1 MKKLSRNNKLNCI
14 SRFMFLAML
23 LMCASFAYAQS
34 KVNGRVTDKAG
45 EPIIG
50 ASVMVQGTSTGA
62 VTDINGNYTIN
73 NVPGKAILKVSYVG
87 YVSQSVPTNGRSS
100 INITLKEDALN
111 LEEVVVVGY
120 GVMRKTDVTGALTR
134 VSAEDL
140 TTKPVAN
147 AFEALQGKA
156 AGVDITS
163 SQRPGE
169 LGTVR
174 IRGRRSLNATSDP
187 LYVVDGVPLYSGG
200 IETINPRD
208 IEAIDILKDASS
220 TAIYGSRGANGV
232 ILVTTKRGKEGN
244 MQLNYSGSVTFEKLI
259 DKSPAMSAS
268 DYITWRRWA
277 YHNSN
282 PGSNPL
288 GNQPNYDKD
297 QSFFAG
303 DAAALANVNRG
314 WNQDKTV
321 WDGSKVID
329 TDWTDMVTQT
339 GITQEHTLSANGGTK
354 DIQGF
359 FSVGYLKNEGTQ
371 KGQEYERYTVAA
383 SVDIQ
388 AKPWLKMGG
397 SINGAF
403 SEQDYG
409 YSRTGQS
416 SSSGPVDLY
425 SAAKAIPRYAVPYDE
440 DGDIILQPAGSAT
453 NVYTVV
459 DEWKKS
465 NENRQTFRALGSFY
479 AQADFGKIWE
489 PLEGLTYKIQFGPDF
504 RHYRRGLFIDATSA
518 VRMGSKNMARRDDA
532 RNFSW
537 TLDNM
542 ITYNKKFDEHSFNV
556 TLLQTASKSN
566 KENGS
571 MSENDVL
578 VPEFLWN
585 NMGQIDIAN
594 TDKYSPSMST
604 GLIEEQM
611 TSYMARINYS
621 YKDRYLLTV
630 SGRYDGSSVL
640 AEGNKWSFF
649 PSAALGWRIDQE
661 SFMEGIDWINQLKFR
676 FGVGTT
682 GNSSV
687 APYGTLGAIGA
698 YWMPFGN
705 AGGNQQIFVTN
716 EPYYSNSQN
725 LLPNKNLGWER
736 TTQFNYGIDFS
747 VLDGRIGGT
756 IDFYHSRTSD
766 LLMQRTISSL
776 SGYPAMMENVGV
788 TKNIGFDLTLNTIPV
803 KFKDFQWNSDLALGY
818 QKDEIV
824 ELAYGKVDDIGNNW
838 YIGESIAIHF
848 GFENEGIWQESDQEL
863 MDKFNANGHKFTAG
877 NVRPKDQNGDFV
889 IDDKDRVILGNQNP
903 RFTMGWTN
911 TFTWKGFELAI
922 ELYGRMGY
930 MVSTGGEGQLG
941 MYQQREIDY
950 WTPDNPGAEY
960 QKPIYSTAGGDG
972 YSSLLGFQDA
982 SFIKVR
988 NLSLGYTLDKKVCD
1002 KIGINNLKV
1011 YVQGKNLG
1019 NLYSSIDFLDL
1030 DLGTTYYNR
1039 GFTVGLQVGF

>member
-1 MKKLSRNNKLNCI
+1 MEKLSRNNKLNQI

-23 LMCASFAYAQS
+23 LMCATFAYAQS
-34 KVNGRVTDKAG
+34 KVNGRVADTSG

-50 ASVMVQGTSTGA
+50 ASVMVQGTSNGG
-62 VTDINGNYTIN
+62 VTDINGNFTIN
-73 NVPGKAILKVSYVG
+73 NVPAKAILKVSYVG
-87 YVSQSVPTNGRSS
+87 YVSQSVAVNGRST

-120 GVMRKTDVTGALTR
+120 GVQRKTDVTGAMTR
-134 VSAEDL
+134 VSGEDL
-140 TTKPVAN
+140 NTKPVAN

-163 SQRPGE
+163 NQRPGE
-169 LGTVR
+169 LGKIR
-174 IRGRRSLNATSDP
+174 IRGNRSLNASNDP
-187 LYVVDGVPLYSGG
+187 LYVVDGVPLNSGG

-208 IEAIDILKDASS
+208 IESIDILKDASS

-232 ILVTTKRGKEGN
+232 ILVTTKRGQEGK
-244 MQLNYSGSVTFEKLI
+244 MTLNYSGSVTFEKLI

-277 YHNSN
+277 YHNQPNTTN
-282 PGSNPL
+282 PRGDE
-288 GNQPNYDKD
+288 PNYDKD
-297 QSFFAG
+297 QSYFSG
-303 DAAALANVNRG
+303 DPAALANVNRG
-314 WNQDKTV
+314 WNEDKTV

-339 GITQEHTLSANGGTK
+339 GITQEHTLSASGGTK
-354 DIQGF
+354 DLKGF
-359 FSVGYLKNEGTQ
+359 FSFGYLNNEGTQ
-371 KGQEYERYTVAA
+371 KGQEYERYSVSA

-397 SINGAF
+397 SINGAWA
-403 SEQDYG
+403 EQDYG

-416 SSSGPVDLY
+416 SSSGPTDIY
-425 SAAKAIPRYAVPYDE
+425 GAAKALLRYTVPYDE
-440 DGDIILQPAGSAT
+440 DGDLILQPGGQEV
-453 NVYTVV
+453 NQYTVV

-465 NENRQTFRALGSFY
+465 TENRQTFRALGSFY

-489 PLEGLTYKIQFGPDF
+489 PLEGLSYKIQFGPDF

-518 VRMGSKNMARRDDA
+518 VRMGSSNMARRDDA
-532 RNFSW
+532 RYFSW

-542 ITYNKKFDEHSFNV
+542 IMYNKKFNDHNVNV
-556 TLLQTASKSN
+556 TLLQSASKYN
-566 KENGS
+566 AENGS
-571 MSENDVL
+571 MSENNVL

-594 TDKYSPSMST
+594 TEMYNPGMST
-604 GLIEEQM
+604 GLTESQM
-611 TSYMARINYS
+611 SSYMARINYS
-621 YKDRYLLTV
+621 YKDRYLVTV

-661 SFMEGIDWINQLKFR
+661 SFMEGLDWINQLKLR
-676 FGVGTT
+676 FGVGST

-687 APYGTLGAIGA
+687 SPYGTLGVISA

-716 EPYYSNSQN
+716 EPYYSSGSN
-725 LLPNKNLGWER
+725 LIANKDLGWEK

-756 IDFYHSRTSD
+756 IDIYHSRTTD
-766 LLMQRTISSL
+766 LLMRRSISPL
-776 SGYPAMMENVGV
+776 SGYPAMMDNIGE
-788 TKNIGFDLTLNTIPV
+788 TKNFGVDLTLNTVPV
-803 KFKDFQWNSDLALGY
+803 KFKDFQWNSDLTLAY
-818 QKDEIV
+818 QKEEIV
-824 ELAYGKVDDIGNNW
+824 ELANGKEDDIANGW
-838 YIGESIAIHF
+838 FIGESIAVHYGID
-848 GFENEGIWQESDQEL
+848 NEGLWQESDQEL

-877 NVRPKDQNGDFV
+877 NVRPKDQNGDFK
-889 IDDKDRVILGNQNP
+889 IDDEDRVILGSQNP
-903 RFTMGWTN
+903 TWTMGWTN
-911 TFTWKGFELAI
+911 TFTWKGFELAV
-922 ELYGRMGY
+922 ELYGRFGY

-950 WTPDNPGAEY
+950 WTPDNTGAEW
-960 QKPIYSTAGGDG
+960 QKPIYNKSGGDA
-972 YSSLLGFQDA
+972 YSGLLGFQDA

-988 NLSLGYTLDKKVCD
+988 NLSLGYNLDRKVCN

-1030 DLGTTYYNR
+1030 DLGSTYYNR